1 MKNGQFFRIFHI
13 EVWVLRDAFAQRA
26 LEHGT
31 GCLMR
36 RTSLRQQVGGLL
48 SFVLQCLISYD
59 F

>member
-1 MKNGQFFRIFHI
+1 MKNGHLFRIFLI

-36 RTSLRQQVGGLL
+36 RTALRQQVGGML
-48 SFVLQCLISYD
+48 SLPATLFL
-59 F
+59 